1 MNQPPS
7 PPGGADPA
15 GNQYP
20 QFDGPP
26 QDSPPP
32 PPRKS
37 RKRRWF
43 LSALVL
49 VVGAFF
55 MVVGIR
61 QWTRGVH
68 ELSGSD
74 SSKNDFAVGH
84 CLYFSSYS
92 ATDPTQTTLQ
102 ARDCSDSSATYEVAT
117 NTSGTATCAANDQT
131 YRQLDASNTA
141 TVQNTLCLVPDL
153 REGQCYKHAGGGP
166 LVAASCTESDNT
178 VVKVAKR
185 IDGRADA
192 SLCAEFPAGSAITFD
207 KPARTYCA
215 ILASER

>member
-1 MNQPPS
+1 MNQPPF

-26 QDSPPP
+26 QDSPPAQ
-32 PPRKS
+32 PRKS

-55 MVVGIR
+55 MVAGIR
-61 QWTRGVH
+61 QCTRGVH

-84 CLYFSSYS
+84 CVYFSSYS
-92 ATDPTQTTLQ
+92 ATDPKQTTLQ
-102 ARDCSDSSATYEVAT
+102 ARDCSDPSATYEVAT
-117 NTSGTATCAANDQT
+117 NTSGTATCGANDET
-131 YRQLDASNTA
+131 YRQVDPSNAA
-141 TVQNTLCLVPDL
+141 TVQNTLCLVPNL

-166 LVAASCTESDNT
+166 LVVASCTESDKT

-192 SLCAEFPAGSAITFD
+192 SLCAEFPPGSAITFD